1 MMPAWRLVKRRH
13 SSTAFDG
20 EGARLNG
27 ARWNS
32 VGTRVAYASDSKAL
46 AVLEVLVHLQD
57 SDILSA
63 YDLVGIQIPEALI
76 DVLDESALP
85 STWTDSPPP
94 LETQAV
100 GDHWIAAGRSVILAV
115 PSAVIPGAANY
126 LINPH
131 HPQFHQL
138 TLWLP
143 EPFSFDTRLRGKL
156 RIQP

>member
-1 MMPAWRLVKRRH
+1 MKRRH

-20 EGARLNG
+20 EGARLYG

-46 AVLEVLVHLQD
+46 AILEVLVHLQD

-63 YDLVGIQIPEALI
+63 YDLVGVQIPEALI
-76 DVLDESALP
+76 EVFDESALP
-85 STWTDSPPP
+85 STWTNSPPP

-100 GDHWIAAGRSVILAV
+100 GDRWIEAGQSVGLAV
-115 PSAVIPGAANY
+115 PSAVIPGAVNY

-138 TLWLP
+138 TLSRP
-143 EPFSFDTRLRGKL
+143 EPFAFDIRLRGTL
-156 RIQP
+156 RTQP